1 MMDLLGMN
9 LDRAL
14 NMLSSS
20 GKTWQVQ
27 ETSPPGK
34 REAEGPFRVIRQ
46 EWEGSRVILTVC
58 KVPDAFQNEQ

>member
-27 ETSPPGK
+27 ETSPPGR
-34 REAEGPFRVIRQ
+34 RETEGPFRVIRA
-46 EWEGSRVILTVC
+46 EWEGSRVTLTVC
-58 KVPDAFQNEQ
+58 RVPDAFQNEQ